1 MKERLLKIWGF
12 FSGNLIVAVVTM
24 IALGIAFGSFA
35 PLWFVRIFTTFN
47 TIFSSLLSFTVPL
60 LILALVTVAIADT
73 GNGAGK
79 MLVITV
85 LLAYVS
91 TVLAGMFT
99 YGVSDI
105 VFPKI
110 VTMNAETGS
119 SFGGA
124 VPSEKLAPY
133 FTFSFPPIMDTMSAL
148 LLSFMFGLAIL
159 KFKMPVIKGFVTEL
173 RDVVMMIITKVVL
186 PLLPVYIFGMFMKM
200 QVSGEMKM
208 VTHVY
213 LKVIVVMVILF
224 IVVLLAQYAI
234 AGIVSHKNPF
244 KLLKIMF
251 PALITALASSSSAA
265 TLPVTLRCAGKMG
278 ARKNV
283 VDFVIPMCANIHL
296 SGAAVRTVA
305 ITVATMLMFGVP
317 YTTMQYLGFI
327 MIFSITVL
335 AAPGVPGGVIMAA
348 VGMIEVMLGFSPD
361 MIAITVSL
369 SIALD
374 SLGTAVNVCG
384 DGALMMIVDA
394 WTKEK
399 KPDQTHT
406 RQVGNQ

>member
-1 MKERLLKIWGF
+1 MKERLLKIWRF

-24 IALGIAFGSFA
+24 IALGIAFGLFA

-47 TIFSSLLSFTVPL
+47 AVFSSLLSFTVPL

-85 LLAYVS
+85 LLAYAS

-124 VPSEKLAPY
+124 VPAEDLAPY

-159 KFKMPVIKGFVTEL
+159 KFKMPVIKGLVTEL

-224 IVVLLAQYAI
+224 IDVLLAQYAI
-234 AGIVSHKNPF
+234 AGLVSRRNPF

-265 TLPVTLRCAGKMG
+265 TLPVTLRCAEKMG

-305 ITVATMLMFGVP
+305 ITVSTMLMFGVP
-317 YTTMQYLGFI
+317 YTTMQFLGFI

-394 WTKEK
+394 WTKE
-399 KPDQTHT
+399 
-406 RQVGNQ
+406 R

>member
-1 MKERLLKIWGF
+1 MKEKLLKIWRF

-47 TIFSSLLSFTVPL
+47 AVFSSLLSFTVPL

-73 GNGAGK
+73 GNNAGK
-79 MLVITV
+79 MLVITI

-110 VTMNAETGS
+110 VTMKVGTGS
-119 SFGGA
+119 SFEGA
-124 VPSEKLAPY
+124 VTAEDLAPY

-159 KFKMPVIKGFVTEL
+159 KFDMPVIKGFVTEL
-173 RDVVMMIITKVVL
+173 RNVVMMIITKVVL
-186 PLLPVYIFGMFMKM
+186 PLLPLYIFGMFMKM

-208 VTHVY
+208 VTQVY

-265 TLPVTLRCAGKMG
+265 TLPVTLRCAEKMG

-305 ITVATMLMFGVP
+305 ITVSTMLMFDVP
-317 YTTMQYLGFI
+317 YTTMQFLGFI

-394 WTKEK
+394 WTKE
-399 KPDQTHT
+399 
-406 RQVGNQ
+406 R

>member
-1 MKERLLKIWGF
+1 MKEKLLKIWRF
-12 FSGNLIVAVVTM
+12 FSSNLIWAVIAM
-24 IALGIAFGSFA
+24 IALGIVFGSFA

-47 TIFSSLLSFTVPL
+47 AVFSSLLSFTVPL

-85 LLAYVS
+85 SLAYVS

-105 VFPKI
+105 VFPKL
-110 VTMNAETGS
+110 VTMKAGVGGTMEGVIPAED
-119 SFGGA
+119 
-124 VPSEKLAPY
+124 LAPY
-133 FTFSFPPIMDTMSAL
+133 FTFAFPPIMDTMSAL

-159 KFKMPVIKGFVTEL
+159 KFSMPVIKGFVNEL

-186 PLLPVYIFGMFMKM
+186 PLLPFYIFGMFMKM

-224 IVVLLAQYAI
+224 IVVLLAQYVI
-234 AGIVSHKNPF
+234 AGLVSHRNPF
-244 KLLKIMF
+244 KLLKTMF

-265 TLPVTLRCAGKMG
+265 TLPVTLRCAEKMG

-283 VDFVIPMCANIHL
+283 VNFVIPMCANIHL

-305 ITVATMLMFGVP
+305 ITVATMLMFDMP

-335 AAPGVPGGVIMAA
+335 AAPGIPGGVIMAA
-348 VGMIEVMLGFSPD
+348 VGMIEVMLGFNTD
-361 MIAITVSL
+361 MIAITVTL

-399 KPDQTHT
+399 DSGKPIE
-406 RQVGNQ
+406 VI

>member
-1 MKERLLKIWGF
+1 MKEVLLKIWRF
-12 FSGNLIVAVVTM
+12 FSGSLIWAVVAM
-24 IALGIAFGSFA
+24 IALGIIFGTFV

-47 TIFSSLLSFTVPL
+47 AIFSSLLSFTVPL

-73 GNGAGK
+73 GKGAGK
-79 MLVITV
+79 MLAITV
-85 LLAYVS
+85 ALAYVS

-110 VTMNAETGS
+110 VTMKA
-119 SFGGA
+119 GGA
-124 VPSEKLAPY
+124 MEGVVPAEELAPY

-148 LLSFMFGLAIL
+148 LLSFMLGLAIL
-159 KFKMPVIKGFVTEL
+159 KFNMPVIKGLVTEL
-173 RDVVMMIITKVVL
+173 KDVVMMIITKLVL
-186 PLLPVYIFGMFMKM
+186 PLLPLYIFGMFMKM

-208 VTHVY
+208 VTQVY
-213 LKVIVVMVILF
+213 LKVIIVMVILF
-224 IVVLLAQYAI
+224 AVVLLAQYVI
-234 AGIVSHKNPF
+234 AGLISHKNPF
-244 KLLKIMF
+244 KLLRAMI

-265 TLPVTLRCAGKMG
+265 TLPVTLRCAEKMG

-305 ITVATMLMFGVP
+305 ITVATMLMYGVP
-317 YTTMQYLGFI
+317 YTTTQYLGFI

-335 AAPGVPGGVIMAA
+335 AAPGIPGGVIMAA
-348 VGMIEVMLGFSPD
+348 VGMIEMMLHFNPD
-361 MIAITVSL
+361 MIAITVTL

-384 DGALMMIVDA
+384 DGALMMIVNT
-394 WTKEK
+394 WTEEK
-399 KPDQTHT
+399 GSDKPAE
-406 RQVGNQ
+406 VAEK

>member
-1 MKERLLKIWGF
+1 MKETLLKIWKF
-12 FSGNLIVAVVTM
+12 FSGNLIWAVIAM
-24 IALGIAFGSFA
+24 IALGIAFGTFV

-47 TIFSSLLSFTVPL
+47 AIFSSLLSFTVPL

-85 LLAYVS
+85 SLAYVS

-105 VFPKI
+105 VFPKLI
-110 VTMNAETGS
+110 TMKAGAGGTMEGVIPAED
-119 SFGGA
+119 
-124 VPSEKLAPY
+124 LAPY
-133 FTFSFPPIMDTMSAL
+133 FTFAFPPIMDTMSAL

-159 KFKMPVIKGFVTEL
+159 KFSMPVIKGLVNEL

-186 PLLPVYIFGMFMKM
+186 PLLPFYIFGMFMKM

-234 AGIVSHKNPF
+234 AGLVSHRNPF

-265 TLPVTLRCAGKMG
+265 TLPVTLRCAEKMG

-283 VDFVIPMCANIHL
+283 VNFVIPMCANIHL

-305 ITVATMLMFGVP
+305 ITVATMLMFDMP

-335 AAPGVPGGVIMAA
+335 AAPGIPGGVIMAA
-348 VGMIEVMLGFSPD
+348 VGMIEVMLGFNTD
-361 MIAITVSL
+361 MIAITVTL

-399 KPDQTHT
+399 GSGKPIE
-406 RQVGNQ
+406 VI

>member
-1 MKERLLKIWGF
+1 MKGKLLKIWRF
-12 FSGNLIVAVVTM
+12 FSGNLIWAVIAM
-24 IALGIAFGSFA
+24 IVLGIVFGTFV

-47 TIFSSLLSFTVPL
+47 AIFSSLLSFTVPL

-99 YGVSDI
+99 YGVSDM
-105 VFPKI
+105 VFPKL
-110 VTMNAETGS
+110 VTMKAGAGS
-119 SFGGA
+119 SMEGV
-124 VPSEKLAPY
+124 VPAEDLAPY
-133 FTFSFPPIMDTMSAL
+133 FTFAFPPIMDTMSAL

-159 KFKMPVIKGFVTEL
+159 KFKMPVIKGLVTEL

-265 TLPVTLRCAGKMG
+265 TLPVTLRCAEKMG

-335 AAPGVPGGVIMAA
+335 AAPGIPGGVIMAA
-348 VGMIEVMLGFSPD
+348 VGMIEVMLHFNPD
-361 MIAITVSL
+361 MIAITVTL

-394 WTKEK
+394 WTKE
-399 KPDQTHT
+399 
-406 RQVGNQ
+406 R

>member
-1 MKERLLKIWGF
+1 MKERLLKIWRF

-24 IALGIAFGSFA
+24 IALGIAFGLFA

-47 TIFSSLLSFTVPL
+47 AVFSSLLSFTVPL

-85 LLAYVS
+85 LLAYAS

-124 VPSEKLAPY
+124 VPAEDLAPY

-159 KFKMPVIKGFVTEL
+159 KFKMPVIKGLVTEL

-265 TLPVTLRCAGKMG
+265 TLPVTLRCAEKMG

-305 ITVATMLMFGVP
+305 ITVSTMLMFGVP
-317 YTTMQYLGFI
+317 YTTMQFLGFI

-394 WTKEK
+394 WTKE
-399 KPDQTHT
+399 
-406 RQVGNQ
+406 R

>member
-124 VPSEKLAPY
+124 VPAEDLAPY

-159 KFKMPVIKGFVTEL
+159 KFKMPVIKGLVSEL

-317 YTTMQYLGFI
+317 YTTMQFLGFI

-399 KPDQTHT
+399 
-406 RQVGNQ
+406 

>member
-47 TIFSSLLSFTVPL
+47 AVFSSLLSFTVPL

-73 GNGAGK
+73 GSGAGK

-99 YGVSDI
+99 YGVSDV

-110 VTMNAETGS
+110 VTMKAETGS

-124 VPSEKLAPY
+124 VPAEDLAPY

-159 KFKMPVIKGFVTEL
+159 KFKMPVIKGLVTEL

-186 PLLPVYIFGMFMKM
+186 PLLPFYIFGMFMKM

-317 YTTMQYLGFI
+317 YTTMQFLGFI

-399 KPDQTHT
+399 DNGKAAE
-406 RQVGNQ
+406 VSEK